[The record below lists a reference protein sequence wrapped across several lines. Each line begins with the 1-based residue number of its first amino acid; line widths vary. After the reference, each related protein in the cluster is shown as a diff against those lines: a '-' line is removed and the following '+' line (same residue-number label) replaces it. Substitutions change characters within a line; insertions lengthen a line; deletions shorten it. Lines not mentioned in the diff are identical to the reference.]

1 MFQTF
6 DNIADPTVVAPRVAK
21 LRAELKARGLTGL
34 LIPRAD
40 EHQGEYVPPSAERL
54 AWVSGFTG
62 SAGVAVVL
70 ADTAALFVDGRYTLQ
85 AGHQTDTGLFEI
97 VDLIATPPHAW
108 LETRLKA
115 GDRIGYDPWLHTVAG
130 VRRLAKT
137 AAATGAE
144 LVALDTNPLDA
155 VWTDRPAPPKGKVAL
170 HPIELAGRDV
180 AEKLA
185 DAGKAI
191 AAKGAGALIVTQP
204 DSIAWI
210 FNIRGADIAHNPVPL
225 AFAILPRDGRPSL
238 FIDADKL
245 GNVERDHLESH
256 ADVAPP
262 AAFVAALDALG
273 QSGAKV
279 LIDPE
284 WVPAKLADRVTA
296 AGGALVEGTDPVTAL
311 KAPKNEAELAGT
323 RAAHLRDG
331 VAFARFLAWFDAT
344 APKGGLDEIGVVE
357 ALEGFRRAT
366 GEMKDTSFDSISG
379 SGPNGAIVHYRVSRA
394 TNRPVDRD
402 SLFLIDS
409 GAQYRDGTTDIT
421 RTLAIGTPSAEMRDR
436 YTRVLK
442 GHVAISMAVFPKG
455 TTGAHLD
462 AFARLPLWQAGLDFD
477 HGTGHG
483 VGAYLSVHEG
493 PQRISK
499 AGHVALE
506 PGMIVSNEPGYYKT
520 DAYGIRIENLV
531 IVTAPAPIEGG
542 ERDMMRFET
551 ITLAPYDRRLI
562 DVRLLT
568 RAELTWIDAYHARV
582 RAELT
587 PYLDAETA
595 AWLEAATAP
604 LT

>member
-21 LRAELKARGLTGL
+21 LRAELKARGLTGF

-54 AWVSGFTG
+54 AWISGFTG

-108 LETRLKA
+108 LEKRLKA

-130 VRRLAKT
+130 VRRLTK
-137 AAATGAE
+137 AAAAAGAE

-155 VWTDRPAPPKGKVAL
+155 VWSDRPAPPKGRVAL

-180 AEKLA
+180 SDKLA

-191 AAKGAGALIVTQP
+191 TAKGAGALIVTQP

-245 GNVERDHLESH
+245 GNVERDHLESY

-273 QSGAKV
+273 QSGATV

-284 WVPAKLADRVTA
+284 WVPAKLADRVTT

-311 KAPKNEAELAGT
+311 KAPKNEAEIAGT

-344 APKGGLDEIGVVE
+344 APRGGLDEIGVVE

-421 RTLAIGTPSAEMRDR
+421 RTLAVGAPSAEMRDR

-551 ITLAPYDRRLI
+551 ITLAPYDRGLI
-562 DVRLLT
+562 DLRLLT